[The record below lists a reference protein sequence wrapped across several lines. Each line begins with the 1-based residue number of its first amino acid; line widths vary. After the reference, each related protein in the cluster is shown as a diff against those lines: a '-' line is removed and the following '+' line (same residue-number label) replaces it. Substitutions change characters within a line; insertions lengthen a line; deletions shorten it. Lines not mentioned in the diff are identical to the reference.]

1 MVATTGTTAAVHG
14 GAGERKAAHTDSF
27 KTQQYATQDAFLSAY
42 ATTGGVSSAC
52 RASGVGRATV
62 YDWERADTQGF
73 VGRFETTRHV
83 FRESLEQQMYDRLSD
98 PAGNR
103 GSDVLLIFALKAVW
117 GDKYKDNIVLADDT
131 SKEMLAQLRRMQRDA
146 DSRRMNTKTED

>member
-1 MVATTGTTAAVHG
+1 MVATTGRAAAVQG
-14 GAGERKAAHTDSF
+14 GVGQKKPPHTDRF
-27 KTQQYATQDAFLSAY
+27 KSEQHSSQDAFLSAY

-73 VGRFETTRHV
+73 VKRFESARFV

-98 PAGNR
+98 PTGNR

-146 DSRRMNTKTED
+146 DAKRSNT